1 MGEGQGEGVKEM
13 KTKLTP
19 LAKGLR
25 KSSTDAER
33 VLWRHLR
40 NKQIEGCKFRR
51 QQPME
56 NYILDFVCLE
66 KGLVIEVDGGQ
77 HSTNKAKD
85 EQRDDWLKENG
96 FLVLRYWNTDVLFNI
111 EGVLEDIRN
120 HCLHSPNS

>member
-1 MGEGQGEGVKEM
+1 M